1 MIKRALSLAALA
13 VSISSAAPAWNAPA
27 RIKEIWIV
35 PGTTP
40 VVRIMMDDGAP
51 NPYYAFYL
59 NESTKETLAAAK
71 DALNND
77 LIVKLYADKAL
88 APIFTTGFTAPNV
101 TQVSAVYPMY
111 NLAFGR

>member
-1 MIKRALSLAALA
+1 MIKRALSLAVLA
-13 VSISSAAPAWNAPA
+13 VSISSAVPAWNAPT

-40 VVRIMMDDGAP
+40 VVRIMFDDGAP

-59 NESTKETLAAAK
+59 NESTKETLGIAK

-77 LIVKLYADKAL
+77 LFVKAYADKAL
-88 APIFTTGFTAPNV
+88 APIFTTGLATPNV
-101 TQVSAVYPMY
+101 AQVSAVYPLY
-111 NLAFGR
+111 NLAITR

>member
-1 MIKRALSLAALA
+1 MIKRALLLAALA
-13 VSISSAAPAWNAPA
+13 VSISGAAPAWNAPA

-35 PGTTP
+35 PGITP
-40 VVRIMMDDGAP
+40 VVRIMFDDGAP

-59 NESTKETLAAAK
+59 NASTQETLGIAK

-77 LIVKLYADKAL
+77 LLVKVYADKAL
-88 APIFTTGFTAPNV
+88 APIFTTGLAAPNV

-111 NLAFGR
+111 NLAIGR

>member
-13 VSISSAAPAWNAPA
+13 VSISSAVPAWNLPA

-40 VVRIMMDDGAP
+40 VVRLMMDDGAS

-59 NESTKETLAAAK
+59 NESTRETLAAAK

-77 LIVKLYADKAL
+77 LIVKIYADKAL
-88 APIFTTGFTAPNV
+88 APVFITGLAVPNV

-111 NLAFGR
+111 NLSIGR